1 MDNNELENI
10 NEQDINDEVIDNDT
24 EKNEDENI
32 YGGTFHE
39 RDSLSENNI
48 VNEIEKSFLDYSMSV
63 IASRAL
69 PDLRDGLKPVHRRI
83 LWSMLE
89 CGYTPDKPHRK
100 SATTV
105 GYVMGH
111 YHPHGDSS
119 IYEAMVRMAQD
130 FSYRAPL
137 VDGHGNFGN
146 IDGDGAAAMRY
157 TEARLSKISLELLR
171 DIYKDTVNMVPNFD
185 EESKEPQ
192 VLPSRFPNI
201 LVNGTMGI
209 AVGMATN
216 IPPHNLT
223 EVINGIIKIIDEDEV
238 TDEDLMSVIK
248 GPDFPTGA
256 TILGREGIK
265 QAYTTGRGK
274 ITLRAE
280 AEIEEMSGNKQRI
293 IVSSLPYQVNKAK
306 LIEHIADLVKEK
318 RLEGI
323 SAIRDESDRQD
334 KVRIVVELKRDANP
348 QVVLNQLYKN
358 TQMQD
363 TFGIIMLALVNG
375 EPKILTLRQCL
386 DYYIEHRKNVVLR
399 RTKFDL
405 DKAEARAHIL
415 EGLKIALDN
424 IDEVIAIIRAA
435 YDDAKERLMERFGLS
450 EIQAQAILDMRL
462 KTLSG
467 LQREKIEEE
476 YNELMKLIAYLKE
489 VLSSETL
496 VYGIIKDELIEIRDK
511 FGDERLT
518 KIVAAEGDIDVEDL
532 IKEEQSVIALTH
544 FGYIKRMPIDTYKSQ
559 KRGGKG
565 ITGIATREEDFV
577 KQIFTAS
584 THDTILFFSNKGKL
598 YKLRG
603 YEVPEAGRTARGT
616 AIVNLL
622 SLDAGE
628 KVSAII
634 PIQNFAEGKYLLFAT
649 KNGIIKKTSLTEY
662 NSARKTG
669 LLSITLKEDDELID
683 VRLTDGEDNVV
694 LVTKGGM
701 SITFDEKDVR
711 PMGRV
716 SQGVIGIRLGKDDEV
731 IGMESII
738 AGANATLLA
747 ITENGFGKRTEL
759 DEYRVQTR
767 GGKGV
772 ITYKVTPKTGNIVGI
787 RIVEE
792 TDDVMLITDTG
803 TIIRLNVAG
812 ISVLGRSTQG
822 VTLMRTNEGRVVSI
836 EKITEKEEE
845 NG

>member
-1 MDNNELENI
+1 MDKKEETIIQRNIENEM
-10 NEQDINDEVIDNDT
+10 QTAYID
-24 EKNEDENI
+24 
-32 YGGTFHE
+32 YA
-39 RDSLSENNI
+39 
-48 VNEIEKSFLDYSMSV
+48 MSV
-63 IASRAL
+63 IVARAL
-69 PDLRDGLKPVHRRI
+69 PDVRDGMKPVHRRI
-83 LWSMLE
+83 LYTMHE
-89 CGYTPDKPHRK
+89 DGFTPDKPYRK
-100 SATTV
+100 CATTV
-105 GYVMGH
+105 GDVLGR
-111 YHPHGDSS
+111 YHPHGDASV
-119 IYEAMVRMAQD
+119 YDALVRMAQD
-130 FSYRAPL
+130 FSLRYMM
-137 VDGHGNFGN
+137 VDGHGNFGS
-146 IDGDGAAAMRY
+146 IDGDPPAAYRY
-157 TEARLSKISLELLR
+157 TEARMSKIA
-171 DIYKDTVNMVPNFD
+171 VNMLTDIEKNTVDFMPNFD
-185 EESKEPQ
+185 DRLQEPT
-192 VLPSRFPNI
+192 VLPAKIPAL
-201 LVNGTMGI
+201 LVNGSSGI

-238 TDEDLMSVIK
+238 TNEDLMSVIK

-334 KVRIVVELKRDANP
+334 KVRIVIELKRDANP

-363 TFGIIMLALVNG
+363 TFGIIMLALVDG
-375 EPKILTLRQCL
+375 QPQILTLRECL
-386 DYYIEHRKNVVLR
+386 DHYIEHRKNVVLR

-603 YEVPEAGRTARGT
+603 YEIPEAGRTARGT

-649 KNGIIKKTSLTEY
+649 KDGIIKKTALSEY

-669 LLSITLKEDDELID
+669 LLSITLKGEDELID
-683 VRLTDGEDNVV
+683 VRLTDGEDNIV
-694 LVTKGGM
+694 LVTKEGM

-716 SQGVIGIRLGKDDEV
+716 SQGVIGIRLNKDDQV

-759 DEYRVQTR
+759 EEYRVQTR

-772 ITYKVTPKTGNIVGI
+772 ITYKVTPKTGSIVGI

-792 TDDVMLITDTG
+792 PDDVMLITDTG
-803 TIIRLNVAG
+803 TIIRINVSE
-812 ISVLGRSTQG
+812 ISILGRSTQG

-845 NG
+845 NN